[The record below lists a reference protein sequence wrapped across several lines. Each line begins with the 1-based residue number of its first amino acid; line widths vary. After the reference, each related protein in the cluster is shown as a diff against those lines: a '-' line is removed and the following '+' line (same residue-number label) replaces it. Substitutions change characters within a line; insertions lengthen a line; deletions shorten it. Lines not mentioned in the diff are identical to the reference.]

1 MFKRLAILKKLGSKL
16 ILSITLVILVA
27 VGIIAFLVANLQ
39 KKHLIDEV
47 IKGAGR
53 VSETV
58 KRSTRYDM
66 LKYEPEDV
74 HEIINT
80 IGEQQGIEK
89 IRIFNKIG
97 VIIYS
102 NDKEEMHTLLDKEQ
116 EECYA
121 CHAEEKPLERLT
133 TTERTRIYRSSKGY
147 RVLGMIN
154 PIYNERDCYTA
165 NCHAHPETQKILG
178 VLDINMSLAQVDK
191 TISRNRS
198 IMLIFT
204 FAVLIP
210 VVLVSGVFV
219 QRFVNR
225 PVKELLIGTQK
236 IADGNL
242 RYAIPVYSSDEIGM
256 LARSFNEMTD
266 KLKTAHQEIEDR
278 ACVLQQKVDELKK
291 TQQQLIRSA
300 KLASLG
306 KLAAGVAHEIN
317 NPLAIILNYC
327 YLLLRRLGE
336 QEAYGKNLKMM
347 ISEVTRCS
355 RIVKSLLDFAREAP
369 PEMHKVDLNRLIEHS
384 LTLMKD
390 QSAFFNIKVIKNF
403 DNNCPHINADADQL
417 EQVFMN
423 IILNAA
429 EAMPEGGSLTI
440 RTAKKDGYV
449 EVRFADT
456 GYGIR
461 QKDISKIFDP
471 FYSTKEV
478 GKGIGLGL
486 SVSYGIIERHNG
498 SIEVTS
504 SLRKGTIFI
513 LKFPLEEV
521 RVEEAV

>member
-1 MFKRLAILKKLGSKL
+1 MFKRLAIFKRLGSKL
-16 ILSITLVILVA
+16 ILSISLVILAA
-27 VGIIAFLVANLQ
+27 VGFIAYFTTNLQ
-39 KKHLIDEV
+39 KQHLTDEV

-80 IGEQQGIEK
+80 IGEQPGIEK

-102 NDKEEMHTLLDKEQ
+102 NYKKEMHTLLDKEQ

-121 CHAEEKPLERLT
+121 CHAAEKPLERLT

-154 PIYNERDCYTA
+154 PIYNEKDCYSA
-165 NCHAHPETQKILG
+165 PCHAHPESQKILG

-191 TISRNRS
+191 TINRNRS
-198 IMLIFT
+198 IMLIFSL
-204 FAVLIP
+204 ALLIP
-210 VVLVSGVFV
+210 VVLVNSVFIR
-219 QRFVNR
+219 RFVHR

-242 RYAIPVYSSDEIGM
+242 RHSIPVYSDDEIGM
-256 LARSFNEMTD
+256 LARSFNTMTD
-266 KLKTAHQEIEDR
+266 KLKTAHQEIENR
-278 ACVLQQKVDELKK
+278 AYALEQKVEELKK

-327 YLLLRRLGE
+327 YLLMRRLGQ

-369 PEMHKVDLNRLIEHS
+369 PEMRRVDLNSLIEHS
-384 LTLMKD
+384 LVLMKD
-390 QSAFFNIKVIKNF
+390 QSAFFNIKVKKDF
-403 DNNCPHINADADQL
+403 DRCCPHINVDADQL

-429 EAMPEGGSLTI
+429 EAMPDGGSLTI
-440 RTAKKDGYV
+440 TTLRKDDYV
-449 EVRFADT
+449 EINFADT
-456 GYGIR
+456 GCGIR
-461 QKDISKIFDP
+461 HKDISKIFDP

-486 SVSYGIIERHNG
+486 SVSYGILERNNG
-498 SIEVTS
+498 SIEVDS
-504 SLRKGTIFI
+504 KMGKGTTFT
-513 LKFPLEEV
+513 LKFPAEDSK
-521 RVEEAV
+521 VEEAE

>member
-1 MFKRLAILKKLGSKL
+1 MFKRLTIFKKLGSKL
-16 ILSITLVILVA
+16 IIFISLIVLVA
-27 VGIIAFLVANLQ
+27 VGFIAFFVTNLQ

-47 IKGAGR
+47 IKGASR

-102 NDKEEMHTLLDKEQ
+102 NEKEEMLTLLDKEQ

-121 CHAEEKPLERLT
+121 CHAAEKPLERLT
-133 TTERTRIYRSSKGY
+133 TTERTRIYRSPKGY

-154 PIYNERDCYTA
+154 PIYNEPDCYSA
-165 NCHAHPETQKILG
+165 ACHTHPETQKILG

-204 FAVLIP
+204 FAVLVP
-210 VVLVSGVFV
+210 VILVSGIFI

-225 PVKELLIGTQK
+225 PVRELLIGTQK

-242 RYAIPVYSSDEIGM
+242 RHEIPVYSDDEIGM
-256 LARSFNEMTD
+256 LARSFNKMTD
-266 KLKTAHQEIEDR
+266 KLKTAHQEIENR
-278 ACVLQQKVDELKK
+278 ASALQQKVDELKK

-327 YLLLRRLGE
+327 YLLMRRLGD

-384 LTLMKD
+384 LTLMKN
-390 QSAFFNIKVIKNF
+390 QSAFFNIKVIKDF
-403 DNNCPHINADADQL
+403 DNHCPQISADADQL

-423 IILNAA
+423 VILNAA
-429 EAMPEGGSLTI
+429 EAMSEGGSLI
-440 RTAKKDGYV
+440 IKTAEKNGYV
-449 EVRFADT
+449 EVRFSDT
-456 GYGIR
+456 GCGIK

-486 SVSYGIIERHNG
+486 SVSYGIMERHNG
-498 SIEVTS
+498 SIEVAS
-504 SLRKGTIFI
+504 SLHKGTTFI
-513 LKFPLEEV
+513 LKFPLEETEI
-521 RVEEAV
+521 EEVI